1 MSIIIY
7 NQKISIIIPAN
18 IRLGEDVL
26 KTSWKRLEDVFS
38 VIFFCLPRRLEN
50 VLKTSWTHNCKTSC
64 KRILNTSWKRLEDVL
79 QDILKTSWRRLE
91 RRKVLRWRHLEDVL
105 KTSWKTRNVCWDGC
119 LQNFIFLFMSFS
131 TTPIIKNSN
140 VLAGISFIFLKKR
153 PRPKV
158 KVFQYQ
164 SCTSVKWSEM

>member
-1 MSIIIY
+1 MFESHFRMQDWVGFDLLQLRIEFFWIV
-7 NQKISIIIPAN
+7 SIPAN
-18 IRLGEDVL
+18 ICLSEDVQKTSRRRL
-26 KTSWKRLEDVFS
+26 QCNIFLSFKTSWR
-38 VIFFCLPRRLEN
+38 
-50 VLKTSWTHNCKTSC
+50 HNCKTSG
-64 KRILNTSWKRLEDVL
+64 
-79 QDILKTSWRRLE
+79 RRHG

-105 KTSWKTRNVCWDGC
+105 KTSWKTRNVCWDAC

>member
-64 KRILNTSWKRLEDVL
+64 NRILNTSWKRLEDIIARRLANTSWTRLEDV
-79 QDILKTSWRRLE
+79 LKTSWRRLA
-91 RRKVLRWRHLEDVL
+91 RHLEDVL
-105 KTSWKTRNVCWDGC
+105 KTSWKTKSVTLKTSWRRLEDVLENKKC
-119 LQNFIFLFMSFS
+119 LLGWMSTKFYFS
-131 TTPIIKNSN
+131 FYVFFNNSN
-140 VLAGISFIFLKKR
+140 
-153 PRPKV
+153 
-158 KVFQYQ
+158 Y
-164 SCTSVKWSEM
+164 